1 MKNTQKVKQFS
12 NRKSKNRKSKKRTI
26 GGVGEQPP
34 EPIETDVCTKK
45 VDYRTTYLKNDIT
58 NIEMLMFIIG
68 LLGNTDFKSK
78 VIDKNAVYLNK
89 ITSDTI
95 GTSFHYFDNKE
106 YRIFLN
112 DVIQWLLLD
121 YNQDIFNSFLTVLI
135 NSFER
140 PDFLTNKDPFNVIL
154 FELDSIITKKINDNV
169 TVNKVEINNNIV
181 LLKIILE
188 VLTTIPNLSNA
199 LKMYFQNAENIKILN
214 QYLSSIKCILKT
226 LITMD
231 IKTNTNVRNLI
242 TGYFSDQNVGLFGT
256 IKAAGRILTGCAV
269 QITTDTASYAAKGT
283 AHLVS
288 NAAKGV
294 TTHASNAV
302 SSVFSFFKPSTPV
315 NTNNP

>member
-1 MKNTQKVKQFS
+1 MKNTQKAKQFS
-12 NRKSKNRKSKKRTI
+12 NRKNRKSKKRMI
-26 GGVGEQPP
+26 GGVGEQQLP
-34 EPIETDVCTKK
+34 EPIIKDVCTKK
-45 VDYRTTYLKNDIT
+45 VDYRTTYPKNDIT

-78 VIDKNAVYLNK
+78 VIDKNAGYLNG

-95 GTSFHYFDNKE
+95 GTAFHYNTVNTH
-106 YRIFLN
+106 YRVFLN

-121 YNQDIFNSFLTVLI
+121 YNKDFFNSVLTVLS

-140 PDFLTNKDPFNVIL
+140 KDFLTNKDPFNVIL
-154 FELDSIITKKINDNV
+154 FELDSTITKKINDNA
-169 TVNKVEINNNIV
+169 TVNNVEINNNIV

-188 VLTTIPNLSNA
+188 VLTTIPNLSIA
-199 LKMYFQNAENIKILN
+199 LKSYFQNADNITILHHYSN
-214 QYLSSIKCILKT
+214 SMICILKT

-242 TGYFSDQNVGLFGT
+242 SGYFSDQNLGLFGT

-269 QITTDTASYAAKGT
+269 QITTDTASYAAKGLKT
-283 AHLVS
+283 Q
-288 NAAKGV
+288 
-294 TTHASNAV
+294 ASNTV

-315 NTNNP
+315 NTNNT